1 MERCRSGLFQRPW
14 PPPPLPCPPRATR
27 AEHRPQRGK
36 SMARSSSG
44 IGRDQDY
51 KSVHSQL
58 VLSKAACAR
67 TMQTVWFSG
76 CRNAPVESKHCRTC
90 IEATSKP
97 RRSTK
102 IESVAA
108 AHEHRNETA
117 SKPRRG
123 CVAAASRPRP
133 TCVAE
138 VTLDRGEKPCRRPN
152 FSKTIVKRHGNSHKQ
167 EAP

>member
-1 MERCRSGLFQRPW
+1 
-14 PPPPLPCPPRATR
+14 
-27 AEHRPQRGK
+27 
-36 SMARSSSG
+36 
-44 IGRDQDY
+44 
-51 KSVHSQL
+51 
-58 VLSKAACAR
+58 
-67 TMQTVWFSG
+67 MQTVWFSG

-108 AHEHRNETA
+108 AYEHRNETA

-133 TCVAE
+133 ACVAE

-152 FSKTIVKRHGNSHKQ
+152 FVIKIVKRHCNSHMQ
-167 EAP
+167 EAPSLNHWLRWQKCVAGATKYVAGVQFRAPGASKCVAGA